1 MDALGKIWNC
11 KFCCCH
17 EVQGFP
23 CHPCFIVKLGQSE
36 DVHALTHHTQEARAG
51 STSEYL
57 ERLRELNAAFPLKLF
72 LGSEAG
78 VSQE

>member
-1 MDALGKIWNC
+1 MRFRASL
-11 KFCCCH
+11 
-17 EVQGFP
+17 VTR
-23 CHPCFIVKLGQSE
+23 FILKLGQVE
-36 DVHALTHHTQEARAG
+36 DVHASTHHMQEARAG

>member
-1 MDALGKIWNC
+1 M
-11 KFCCCH
+11 
-17 EVQGFP
+17 
-23 CHPCFIVKLGQSE
+23 
-36 DVHALTHHTQEARAG
+36 QEASAG

-57 ERLRELNAAFPLKLF
+57 ERFKELNAAFPLKLF

>member
-1 MDALGKIWNC
+1 MDGSDRIWNC
-11 KFCCCH
+11 KFCCFH

-23 CHPCFIVKLGQSE
+23 CHLCFILKLGQLE
-36 DVHALTHHTQEARAG
+36 DVHALQHHMQEASAA

-57 ERLRELNAAFPLKLF
+57 ERFRELNAAFPLKLF